1 MPGIYYKK
9 ERRPDEYDRIIQ
21 EMEKSQKKILPSKS
35 SDDYNTRV
43 KNANAQ
49 RYPEIYEKRIRGG
62 KKSKKAKPKKKS
74 RTRKAKPSQTK
85 MPQKRIKSLI
95 KKEKKQ
101 QNDIYLNSEPSLLK
115 IKERNLKNATFKK
128 NTKWEKYPSYT
139 SLMTQVQ

>member
-1 MPGIYYKK
+1 MPGTHGQQKFYYKK
-9 ERRPDEYDRIIQ
+9 PKKPDAYD
-21 EMEKSQKKILPSKS
+21 EKVENLLNPKSNKSPSKPHTEYMNS
-35 SDDYNTRV
+35 L
-43 KNANAQ
+43 
-49 RYPEIYEKRIRGG
+49 PERLNGG

-74 RTRKAKPSQTK
+74 RTRKAKPTQTK

-139 SLMTQVQ
+139 SLMTQVK

>member
-1 MPGIYYKK
+1 MSGKQLTYEEKLAKIE
-9 ERRPDEYDRIIQ
+9 ERRRKTPFGFNSSNIPDSGSPLKLYGV
-21 EMEKSQKKILPSKS
+21 LPTK
-35 SDDYNTRV
+35 Y
-43 KNANAQ
+43 
-49 RYPEIYEKRIRGG
+49 RGG

-74 RTRKAKPSQTK
+74 RTRKAKPTQTK